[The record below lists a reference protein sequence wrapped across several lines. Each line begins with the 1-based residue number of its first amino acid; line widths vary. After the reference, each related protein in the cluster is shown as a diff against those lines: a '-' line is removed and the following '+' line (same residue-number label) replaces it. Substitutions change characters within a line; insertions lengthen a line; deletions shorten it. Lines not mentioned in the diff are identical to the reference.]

1 MTDPSIDQPC
11 KMSGIFLIRNH
22 RFFFAS
28 HFPPSGEA
36 GYEKSRNSIAHA
48 FQFACVQFIP
58 SENSAKC
65 RICLRIRISDM
76 YYSMLHLVV
85 CQLGVLLKKHKFAT
99 AHEVST
105 KARVT
110 YNSSERQ
117 HKSLYELMAAQFIV
131 VPLNCC
137 SF

>member
-1 MTDPSIDQPC
+1 MESQ
-11 KMSGIFLIRNH
+11 KNR
-22 RFFFAS
+22 
-28 HFPPSGEA
+28 A
-36 GYEKSRNSIAHA
+36 GHA
-48 FQFACVQFIP
+48 FQLACVQFVP

-99 AHEVST
+99 ANEVSI

-131 VPLNCC
+131 VSLNCC
-137 SF
+137 SLCQFILSSGAVHT